1 MGNFINPGT
10 PITSRISFNSGV
22 INFGSNQMVNIE
34 NITIE
39 TKWSSAPMYVLNSIK
54 AAFLARHSESVT
66 VTGQV
71 QSFSPEMDMIA
82 FASSTIGSP
91 QEIDAL
97 DGQPTLANPVIT
109 LYDQTGREIQ
119 YQVLNALFTSNKA
132 SLKNEAYTTWDF
144 TIEAIDI
151 KLLYTA

>member
-1 MGNFINPGT
+1 MGNFINPGSNI
-10 PITSRISFNSGV
+10 PSRISFNSGT
-22 INFGSNQMVNIE
+22 IDFGNSRLVNVE

-54 AAFLARHSESVT
+54 MAFLARHSESVSIS
-66 VTGQV
+66 GQV
-71 QSFSPEMDMIA
+71 QSFSPEMDMLS
-82 FASSTIGSP
+82 FASSTTGTP
-91 QEIDAL
+91 QEIDTL
-97 DGQPTLANPVIT
+97 DGQPTLLNPVIT
-109 LYDQTGREIQ
+109 LFDQNGKEFQ

-151 KLLYTA
+151 KIIYTQ

>member
-1 MGNFINPGT
+1 MGNFISPGS
-10 PITSRISFNSGV
+10 PITSRISFNSGT

-39 TKWSSAPMYVLNSIK
+39 TKWTAAPLFVLNSIK
-54 AAFLARHSESVT
+54 AAFLARHSESVMI
-66 VTGQV
+66 TGQV

-82 FASSTIGSP
+82 FASSTIGNP

-97 DGQPTLANPVIT
+97 DGQPTLQNPVIT
-109 LYDQTGREIQ
+109 LFDQNAKEIQ
-119 YQVLNALFTSNKA
+119 YQVINALFTSNKA
-132 SLKNEAYTTWDF
+132 SLKNEAYSTWDF
-144 TIEAIDI
+144 TMEAIDI